1 MGDAFTTGTTGKS
14 KSTSTASGAEASQPD
29 HLPALDL
36 VIDDA
41 TEVVRR
47 CQAFRTVF
55 DRLRKEI
62 GRVMVGQDEIVEQTL
77 IGLFADGHVLLEG
90 VPGLGKTLLIR
101 TLSQAL
107 SLPFSRIQ
115 FTPDLMPADIVGT
128 TIVMEN
134 KTTGR
139 RSMEFREGPIFSQII
154 LADEVN
160 RATAKTQAALL
171 EAMQEKCVT
180 VSGKTHQLE
189 RPFLVL
195 ATQNPIE
202 QEGTYTLPEAQL
214 DRFLFKLV
222 IPYATRNEMTEILE
236 RTTGDDVIEIK
247 PVLDGEHI
255 LQGQRL
261 VKHVVAA
268 DHVQDY
274 AIRLVLATH
283 PEGEFAPKVTNRYIK
298 VGVSPRGAQSII
310 LAAKVRAVING
321 RYAVSFKDVEAMALP
336 ALRHRIIPNFEA
348 DAEGVTSDDILN
360 ELIRLVPHE
369 V

>member
-1 MGDAFTTGTTGKS
+1 MGDIVPTATTGDRSPSQSDSNASTQDGK
-14 KSTSTASGAEASQPD
+14 
-29 HLPALDL
+29 LPALDL
-36 VIDDA
+36 VINDA

-47 CQAFRTVF
+47 CEAFREIF
-55 DRLRKEI
+55 QCLRAEI

-128 TIVMEN
+128 TVVMEN
-134 KTTGR
+134 KSTGR
-139 RSMEFREGPIFSQII
+139 RSMEFRKGPIFAQII
-154 LADEVN
+154 LADEIN

-171 EAMQEKCVT
+171 EAMQEKSVT
-180 VSGKTHQLE
+180 VAGKTHQLE

-202 QEGTYTLPEAQL
+202 QEGTYALPEAQL
-214 DRFLFKLV
+214 DRFLFKL
-222 IPYATRNEMTEILE
+222 IMPYATRKEMIEILE
-236 RTTGDDVIEIK
+236 RTTGGHVAEAQ
-247 PVLDGEHI
+247 PVLDGEI
-255 LQGQRL
+255 IKQGQRL

-283 PEGEFAPKVTNRYIK
+283 PDGEFAYKVTNRYVK
-298 VGVSPRGAQSII
+298 VGVSPRGAQATI
-310 LAAKVRAVING
+310 LASKVRAVISG

-360 ELIRLVPHE
+360 ELLRLVPHE
-369 V
+369 I

>member
-1 MGDAFTTGTTGKS
+1 MGDALTTGSSGSTKS
-14 KSTSTASGAEASQPD
+14 VPTESSSAAQSN

-36 VIDDA
+36 VINDA
-41 TEVVRR
+41 AEVVRR
-47 CQAFRTVF
+47 CQAFCKVF
-55 DRLRKEI
+55 DSLRSEI

-107 SLPFSRIQ
+107 SRPFSRIE
-115 FTPDLMPADIVGT
+115 FTPDLMPADLVGP

-139 RSMEFREGPIFSQII
+139 RSMEFRAGPIFSQII
-154 LADEVN
+154 LADEIN

-180 VSGKTHQLE
+180 VSGHTHHLE

-222 IPYATRNEMTEILE
+222 IPYATRNEMTEILQ
-236 RTTGDDVIEIK
+236 RTTGDEVAEVR

-283 PEGEFAPKVTNRYIK
+283 PGGEFAPKVTNRYIK

-321 RYAVSFKDVEAMALP
+321 RYAVSFRDVEAMALP
-336 ALRHRIIPNFEA
+336 ALRHRVIPNFEA
-348 DAEGVTSDDILN
+348 DAEGVTSDDILV

>member
-1 MGDAFTTGTTGKS
+1 MGNVSPRVASVGFEPTES
-14 KSTSTASGAEASQPD
+14 KSGPGAVLVSEVP
-29 HLPALDL
+29 HLDL
-36 VIDDA
+36 VLDDVS
-41 TEVVRR
+41 EVVKR
-47 CQAFRTVF
+47 CEAFRTVF
-55 DRLRKEI
+55 QRLREEI

-101 TLSQAL
+101 TLSKSL

-134 KTTGR
+134 RETNGR
-139 RSMEFREGPIFSQII
+139 VMEFRPGPIFSQII

-160 RATAKTQAALL
+160 RATPKTQSALL

-180 VSGKTHQLE
+180 VSGKAHHLH

-202 QEGTYTLPEAQL
+202 QEGTYLLPEAQL
-214 DRFLFKLV
+214 DRFLLKLIV
-222 IPYATRNEMTEILE
+222 PYATRKEMTEILT
-236 RTTGDDVIEIK
+236 RTTGGLMPEAR
-247 PVLDGEHI
+247 PVLEGEHI
-255 LQGQRL
+255 LQAQRL
-261 VKHVVAA
+261 VRHVVAA

-283 PEGEFAPKVTNRYIK
+283 PGGEEWFGVTNRYIK
-298 VGVSPRGAQSII
+298 VGVSPRGAQALI
-310 LAAKVRAVING
+310 LSAKVRAVISG
-321 RYAVSFKDVEAMALP
+321 RYAVSFKDIEAMALP
-336 ALRHRIIPNFEA
+336 ALRHRVIPNFEA

-360 ELIRLVPHE
+360 ELIRRVPHE